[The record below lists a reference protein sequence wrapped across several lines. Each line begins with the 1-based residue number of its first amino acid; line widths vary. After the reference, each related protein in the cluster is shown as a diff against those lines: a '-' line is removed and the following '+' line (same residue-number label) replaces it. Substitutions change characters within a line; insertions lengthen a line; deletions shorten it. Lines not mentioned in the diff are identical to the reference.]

1 MAFFLTKQNA
11 EEKQLGIYI
20 HVPFCRSKCQYCDFY
35 SLGGIIHKDVADR
48 YMQAIA
54 DHIKETGQLAPG
66 YVVDTVYF
74 GGGTPSF
81 FGADNLEK
89 IMDEIHRNFHLSVEA
104 EITLEA
110 NPDSITTPLLKKLL
124 HTGFNRISIGVQ
136 NDDDEMLK
144 KLGRP
149 HTFHQ
154 AKVAMQ
160 LARKAGF
167 GNISLDLMYGLPDQ
181 TLEAWKN
188 TVTNIISMR
197 PDHIS
202 CYGLRVEENTPM
214 WGYQANLNLP
224 NDDAQADM
232 YLAACEL
239 LQEYGYQHYEISNWC
254 KKGRA
259 SRHNLKYWSGGEYV
273 GFGPAAAS
281 DFAGKRFTIVRDLD
295 AYVKGISEKGTVLSE
310 CESIPL
316 RERAGEYIMLGLR
329 TSIGINAEEYE
340 RNYLMP
346 FGDIDRIMERYA
358 ELGYAV
364 KERER
369 WRLTEKGWLVSNR
382 IILSIH
388 ELQARSTPLAKK
400 R

>member
-1 MAFFLTKQNA
+1 MAFFLSKQNT

-35 SLGGIIHKDVADR
+35 SLGGVLHKDVIDR
-48 YMQAIA
+48 YMQALA

-66 YVVDTVYF
+66 YEVDTIYF

-81 FGADNLEK
+81 FGAENLEK
-89 IMDEIHRNFHLSVEA
+89 ILDELHRNFHLSVEA

-110 NPDSITTPLLKKLL
+110 NPDSIHPQMLRKLL
-124 HTGFNRISIGVQ
+124 RSGFNRISIGVQ
-136 NDDDEMLK
+136 SDDDEMLK

-149 HTFHQ
+149 HNFHQ
-154 AKVAMQ
+154 AKLAMQ
-160 LARKAGF
+160 QARKAGF

-188 TVTNIISMR
+188 TVTNIVAMR
-197 PDHIS
+197 PDHLS
-202 CYGLRVEENTPM
+202 CYALKIEENTPM

-224 NDDAQADM
+224 SDDLQADM
-232 YLAACEL
+232 YLAACEIL
-239 LQEYGYQHYEISNWC
+239 EEYGYQHYEISNWA

-259 SRHNLKYWSGGEYV
+259 SRHNLKYWSGGEYI
-273 GFGPAAAS
+273 GFGPAASS

-295 AYVKGISEKGTVLSE
+295 AYVKGMSEKGTVLSE
-310 CESIPL
+310 CEEIPM

-329 TSIGINAEEYE
+329 TSVGIHAEEYE

-346 FGDIDRIMERYA
+346 FADLEQKLERLA
-358 ELGYAV
+358 GQGLAV

-369 WRLTEKGWLVSNR
+369 WRLTEKGWLVSNQ
-382 IILSIH
+382 IILA
-388 ELQARSTPLAKK
+388 LQDAQERSTPLTK
-400 R
+400 RR